1 MINHKQDPIRTT
13 AQSGRMVIWEEI
25 ARDGAQGKTLLSAI
39 DRLKIARREALI
51 FGAHGAGHLVFAVG
65 FPAVAPEEHAIC
77 QQFVA
82 EADGLSPTLVC
93 RGRKADIEQAVRIV
107 KDVEHA
113 RIMIIV
119 PASDQVAAAM
129 THCAASEAIGDGSD
143 FVKLAKDLAPNVHVD
158 LSYAD
163 VPRGDWRR
171 VAEAASQATEAG
183 AGVAVINDSFGFLT
197 PRVTTDMWDE
207 LTSQASEDVVFA
219 THFHND
225 LGLGLANTLAAVS
238 AGARIVSSSLL
249 GLGERVGLTATEQV
263 LYSLA
268 ADPAHTSRATG
279 LTESLWTEELNL
291 HALSPLCSIVS
302 ERTGVAM
309 GMTHPIVGPGVN
321 SISTGTPF
329 VHPESFRPFDPEAV
343 LGIRATVVLSALAN
357 VRVVRA
363 VAGRLGVDLSE
374 EDARVALRWVKQT
387 CYMRMSGTLDDESF
401 LAFLKAQKVRTA
413 A

>member
-1 MINHKQDPIRTT
+1 
-13 AQSGRMVIWEEI
+13 MVIWEEI
-25 ARDGAQGKTLLSAI
+25 ARDGAQGKTLLSAH
-39 DRLKIARREALI
+39 DRLAIAHREASI
-51 FGAHGAGHLVFAVG
+51 FGNHGTSHLVFAAG
-65 FPAVAPEEHAIC
+65 FPAVAPEELAIC
-77 QQFVA
+77 QQFVEQA
-82 EADGLSPTLVC
+82 QGLSPTLVC
-93 RGRKADIEQAVRIV
+93 RGKEADIVQAVRLV
-107 KDVEHA
+107 KDVKHA

-119 PASDQVAAAM
+119 PASDPVAAAM
-129 THCAASEAIGDGSD
+129 THCPASKAIADGPA

-171 VAEAASQATEAG
+171 VAEAATAATEAG
-183 AGVAVINDSFGFLT
+183 AGIAVINDSFGFLT
-197 PRVTTDMWDE
+197 PRVTTDMWDD
-207 LTSQASEDVVFA
+207 LTSHASEDVVFA

-238 AGARIVSSSLL
+238 AGARVVSSSLL

-268 ADPAHTSRATG
+268 ADSAHTQRATG
-279 LTESLWTEELNL
+279 LTESLWNEPLDLHNL
-291 HALSPLCSIVS
+291 PPLCNKVS

-309 GMTHPIVGPGVN
+309 NMTHPIVGPGVN

-343 LGIRATVVLSALAN
+343 LGIRPTVVLSALAN
-357 VRVVRA
+357 LRVVRA
-363 VAGRLGVDLSE
+363 VARRLGVLLTD
-374 EDARVALRWVKQT
+374 EDARLALRWVKQT
-387 CYMRMSGTLDDESF
+387 CYQQISGTLDDESF
-401 LAFLKAQKVRTA
+401 SVFLRAQNMGTA